1 MGFWWRNLREIDHM
15 EDIGIDGRT
24 ILRRMLRKWDGG
36 HGLD

>member
-36 HGLD
+36 LGLD